1 MKKFLTYIIDDNN
14 YVNYVRH
21 IDDDIQIAKQ
31 NFKKEFEE
39 FLQYPE
45 CDIYY
50 IKLAEVDLTDIEL
63 KVLESDDE
71 SAISELL
78 NELDQRADIIEEYSG
93 EEAGNCLIGGLYFD
107 KIGKDD
113 YEDDENY
120 FDLMTEL
127 RDEDENAYKALVK
140 EFVDNQIDD

>member
-1 MKKFLTYIIDDNN
+1 MNKFLTYIIDDNN

-21 IDDDIQIAKQ
+21 INDDEPTARQ

-63 KVLESDDE
+63 KVLESYDE

-93 EEAGNCLIGGLYFD
+93 EDAGNCFIEGFYFD
-107 KIGKDD
+107 KIGRDE
-113 YEDDENY
+113 YLADENY
-120 FDLMTEL
+120 FEMMTEL
-127 RDEDENAYKALVK
+127 RDNDEEEYIKLVK
-140 EFVDNQIDD
+140 EFVNLQIDD